1 MSEPDADF
9 GTANP
14 RDAVLE
20 QIEERTETEVDGVQN
35 AHGNLWTSNERMRSD
50 AVKPHTDY
58 TKDSLRTAVD
68 ELREDGEIVTW
79 HGLLAPAVD
88 DHLKAI
94 IENEAESD
102 VTRSLLVARCNELR
116 GGA

>member
-1 MSEPDADF
+1 M
-9 GTANP
+9 NH

-35 AHGNLWTSNERMRSD
+35 AHGNLWTSSERMRAD

-58 TKDSLRTAVD
+58 TKDSLKAAVN
-68 ELREDGEIVTW
+68 ELREDGEIITW
-79 HGLLAPAVD
+79 HGLLAPANGE
-88 DHLKAI
+88 HLTAI
-94 IENEAESD
+94 IENEAQSD
-102 VTRSLLVARCNELR
+102 VTRSILVGRCNELR